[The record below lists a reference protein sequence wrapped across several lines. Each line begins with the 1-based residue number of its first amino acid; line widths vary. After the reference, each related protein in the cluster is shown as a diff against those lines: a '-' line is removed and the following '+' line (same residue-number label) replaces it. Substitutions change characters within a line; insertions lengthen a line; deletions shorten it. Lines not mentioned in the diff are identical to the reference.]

1 MSARRRVVDE
11 PVLLLLLQGIWSRVE
26 VGSLPNARV
35 TEEIVDGKTR
45 RHATTEWRY
54 DLKLRKSISRA
65 AADLRECKRLDGSD
79 TLYAVSKRQLFDWH
93 RGIEGGTPATAENL
107 FRFARIRVL

>member
-1 MSARRRVVDE
+1 VVDE
-11 PVLLLLLQGIWSRVE
+11 HVLRLLLQGIWFRVE
-26 VGSLPNARV
+26 VGPWPKARV

-54 DLKLRKSISRA
+54 DVILRKSISRQA
-65 AADLRECKRLDGSD
+65 AADLTFC
-79 TLYAVSKRQLFDWH
+79 FDWH